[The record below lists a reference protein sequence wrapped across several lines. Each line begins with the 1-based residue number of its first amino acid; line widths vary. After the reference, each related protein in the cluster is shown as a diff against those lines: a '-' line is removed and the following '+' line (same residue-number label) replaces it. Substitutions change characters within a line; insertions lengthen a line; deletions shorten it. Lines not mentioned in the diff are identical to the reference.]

1 MSTDP
6 DEIFVLALEC
16 RYTPKS
22 PDPDSALSGVSPTT
36 EARKYTVAKGDSLA
50 KIASRFY
57 GDRSQWRQ
65 IYEANRKVI
74 GDDPAVI
81 KPGQK
86 LTIP

>member
-1 MSTDP
+1 
-6 DEIFVLALEC
+6 
-16 RYTPKS
+16 
-22 PDPDSALSGVSPTT
+22 VSPTT
-36 EARKYTVAKGDSLA
+36 EARRYTVAKGDSLA